1 MDNIKTKLQTQTIKS
16 SCEKIENLNNEL
28 DQKLNIKI
36 NVKEKSKKKL
46 IYKIKF

>member
-28 DQKLNIKI
+28 EQKLKIKI
-36 NVKEKSKKKL
+36 NVNDKS
-46 IYKIKF
+46 IKN